1 MDVIEDYNAKLKEYA
16 HAFADGAPG
25 KVEKAYFQMEALE
38 HALLD
43 HEQERPTLHNAFLAN
58 SKAQQEWTAERQ
70 GLQESLTKSRTKY
83 EYAKEVMR
91 EGQSHPE
98 AIKHARAMIE
108 EKHPELHAEYQKVA
122 EQDRGRVS
130 ERPGAVQTYINT
142 VDTYK
147 AAYVSMTKHQ
157 FQHSE
162 AMVESYTKAL
172 DEHKKTKPDFVQN
185 LFSLGQAGKE
195 WRAEQNRLTF
205 SLENSK
211 RDSKEAKAVIDAGAE
226 HPKARE
232 FARETVESQH
242 PEVLRNYQREIKF
255 QKQAAQEE
263 RARDLQ
269 ERMAQIQA
277 PRREANSAEVGR

>member
-1 MDVIEDYNAKLKEYA
+1 MAIVEEYNAKLKEYA
-16 HAFADGAPG
+16 EAYAESAKGM
-25 KVEKAYFQMEALE
+25 VEGAYFQVEALE
-38 HALLD
+38 NALMD
-43 HEQERPTLHNAFLAN
+43 HEEERPTLHNGFLAN
-58 SKAQQEWTAERQ
+58 STAQQEWEAERQ

-91 EGQSHPE
+91 EGESHPE
-98 AIKHARAMIE
+98 AIKQARAMIE

-122 EQDRGRVS
+122 ESERGQTS

-142 VDTYK
+142 VDTYR
-147 AAYVSMTKHQ
+147 AAFISMTKHQ
-157 FQHSE
+157 QKNAD

-172 DEHKKTKPDFVQN
+172 DEHKKNKPDFVQN
-185 LFSLGQAGKE
+185 LFSLGKAGKE
-195 WRAEQNRLTF
+195 WKAEESRIAF

-211 RDSKEAKAVIDAGAE
+211 RDSQEAKTVIEAGIS

-242 PEVLRNYQREIKF
+242 PEVLRNYQRDIKF

-263 RARDLQ
+263 RARELQ
-269 ERMAQIQA
+269 ERMSKIDTPKRDAA
-277 PRREANSAEVGR
+277 SAEQAR